1 MSGTGVSP
9 QRQQFSAKD
18 IGGKRI
24 SHQTHDTVSQ
34 IFKLISDKDTKQQG
48 LQKLYDFKVRSCIA
62 WLRPILNQLPSLQQQ
77 NPDIDLSTFLQG
89 SSATFHKYI
98 EEGLAEIERNQNAGS
113 TQALDNR
120 TG

>member
-1 MSGTGVSP
+1 MGN
-9 QRQQFSAKD
+9 
-18 IGGKRI
+18 KRM

-48 LQKLYDFKVRSCIA
+48 LQKLYDFKVS
-62 WLRPILNQLPSLQQQ
+62 LRQKKLIRIQYYNCLLLQQQ
-77 NPDIDLSTFLQG
+77 NPEIDLSTFLQG

-98 EEGLAEIERNQNAGS
+98 EEGLAEIERTQNAGS
-113 TQALDNR
+113 TQAPDNS